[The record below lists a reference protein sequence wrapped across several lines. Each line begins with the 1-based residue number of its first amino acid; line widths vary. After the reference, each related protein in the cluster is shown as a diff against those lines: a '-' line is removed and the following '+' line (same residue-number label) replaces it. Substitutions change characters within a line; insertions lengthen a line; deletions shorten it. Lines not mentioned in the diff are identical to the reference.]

1 MVEAAMRGVHG
12 VAERV
17 FERGASR
24 ILSCEPI
31 DRLTRVINGR
41 WVSPP
46 LTSHCLPLSSLLA
59 HRLPN

>member
-24 ILSCEPI
+24 ILSCEP
-31 DRLTRVINGR
+31 
-41 WVSPP
+41 
-46 LTSHCLPLSSLLA
+46 A
-59 HRLPN
+59 